1 MQSADIPMCNNV
13 KVNSESLNQQSRGMP
28 NHNRNTDKDLLLANF
43 DLKIDNL
50 SNQEKSELENCL
62 FENKDIFV
70 TKENP
75 SLGLTTLI
83 EHQIHLKPD
92 AKSKHQRPYKLPP
105 DKREVLRHQ
114 LNELLKQGILTP
126 VSEREDVPITSPI
139 VLISKRRKVKV
150 GVKPGS
156 KEESLSMY
164 RFVVAFR
171 FLNTQ
176 TQDFWYAIPDVHELI
191 KSSFTH
197 ITPNYMSSIDLHS
210 GFFQMKIAQE
220 STKYTAFNTCF
231 GTHKFQRLP
240 QGMKSS
246 PNSFQLLM
254 DKVLNGLSFK
264 TTLCYMDDVIVVSET
279 FSQHMKDLKEVFD
292 RISNAELKL
301 SPSKCQFAQ
310 KRCVFLGHEISK
322 EGIRPPPDRINAIK
336 DFTEQ
341 KTAKQLQRFLGL
353 MNWFRKFI
361 RGFSA
366 ITKCLYKLVKKVI
379 KFQWEAEHQHAFD
392 ELKSSLI
399 NSEALAFPRYDLPF
413 YVSVD
418 RSSKGIG
425 YMLYQK
431 HPSTEYENEKVRVV
445 RFGSKSLTNYQQ
457 AYGPTKLE
465 LLGMVTSILD
475 CSSYLRGRSFI
486 VECDHQALKPL
497 FQKQL
502 KGAIYERWLA
512 ILQEF
517 DFEIRYKPAEQMVVA
532 DVLSRC
538 QQNSQKNAEL
548 SPDESD
554 NCFPYVKETHRDI
567 KLPNGTSLE
576 ERLHNREINQN
587 IVVNH
592 VVMKPRSNIPSH
604 CGIESAYDADTEDDK
619 SIRRDKSRVNRRQRQ
634 ATNM

>member
-1 MQSADIPMCNNV
+1 MYLSCNFNNRTVSALCDSGSSINLMSYKLYSSLPKQCKSHLISINHGTIALANNQTIDIDGISTIACTIRGKQYDFDVYILQETSHPLILGVEFFKTNDVVLNFSNSSVTLDAKIMSMERISLPPYSESIVYGKVESNCKEGYVGICCNSSHIVKKKVLAARTLVTVPQNHKVPMKLLNPSSQTVVIHKNKPIGSFEVIHQSKDLLCKGSLDNTNVNMQSADIPMCNNV

-75 SLGLTTLI
+75 SLGLTTLV

-114 LNELLKQGILTP
+114 LNELLKQGIITP

-164 RFVVAFR
+164 RFVVDFR

-176 TQDFWYAIPDVHELI
+176 THDFRYAITDVQELI
-191 KSSFTH
+191 ESFTH

-279 FSQHMKDLKEVFD
+279 FSQHMKDLTEVFD
-292 RISNAELKL
+292 RISNAGLKL
-301 SPSKCQFAQ
+301 LPSKCQFAQ
-310 KRCVFLGHEISK
+310 NRCVFLGHGISK

-336 DFTEQ
+336 DFTEP
-341 KTAKQLQRFLGL
+341 KTAK
-353 MNWFRKFI
+353 
-361 RGFSA
+361 
-366 ITKCLYKLVKKVI
+366 
-379 KFQWEAEHQHAFD
+379 
-392 ELKSSLI
+392 
-399 NSEALAFPRYDLPF
+399 
-413 YVSVD
+413 
-418 RSSKGIG
+418 
-425 YMLYQK
+425 
-431 HPSTEYENEKVRVV
+431 
-445 RFGSKSLTNYQQ
+445 
-457 AYGPTKLE
+457 
-465 LLGMVTSILD
+465 
-475 CSSYLRGRSFI
+475 
-486 VECDHQALKPL
+486 
-497 FQKQL
+497 
-502 KGAIYERWLA
+502 
-512 ILQEF
+512 
-517 DFEIRYKPAEQMVVA
+517 
-532 DVLSRC
+532 
-538 QQNSQKNAEL
+538 
-548 SPDESD
+548 
-554 NCFPYVKETHRDI
+554 
-567 KLPNGTSLE
+567 
-576 ERLHNREINQN
+576 
-587 IVVNH
+587 
-592 VVMKPRSNIPSH
+592 
-604 CGIESAYDADTEDDK
+604 
-619 SIRRDKSRVNRRQRQ
+619 
-634 ATNM
+634 